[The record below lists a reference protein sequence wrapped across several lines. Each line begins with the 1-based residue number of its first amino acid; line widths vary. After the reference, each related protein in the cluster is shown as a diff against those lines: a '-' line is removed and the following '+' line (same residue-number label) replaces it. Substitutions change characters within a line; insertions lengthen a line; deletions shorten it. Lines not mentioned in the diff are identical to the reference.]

1 MLKIERDLNIRVK
14 NSAGIDNISVKVCKG
29 IVEYQC

>member
-14 NSAGIDNISVKVCKG
+14 NSAGIDNISIKNCEG
-29 IVEYQC
+29 I